1 MSDPQGQIFSALGAS
16 VAAALSGFVG
26 MVVGV
31 KVQGTE
37 IKNLKERMDREWLE
51 NREWLARIDG
61 KIDRL
66 TDRLFERE

>member
-1 MSDPQGQIFSALGAS
+1 MPDKYVS
-16 VAAALSGFVG
+16 
-26 MVVGV
+26 M
-31 KVQGTE
+31 
-37 IKNLKERMDREWLE
+37 KNLKERMDREGLE